1 MNNVIIALS
10 IFAALVALLV
20 MLRARTQ
27 NKIDIKSADIAMAL
41 VPVALWLFL
50 TGKIQELGFGDIKI
64 VAAIKDASKAPVGPQ
79 VSQLTVDT
87 VSEPVRVVSKGGP
100 EVVPQ
105 MINTKSQALAFT
117 IGHGGYVGMA
127 IADYLEQLTKHPF
140 LRYLVINNPDG
151 SFFGIADARQVADI
165 IRGTNQPF
173 NAQDLAQ
180 WLNGA
185 NRTQLETLPGF
196 IPADKALHR
205 NDAKRKAL
213 EKMNSLDAQVLPVLD
228 DGRFSGIVDRS
239 KLTASMLTEIAERME
254 KSN

>member
-20 MLRARTQ
+20 MLRAKTQ

-105 MINTKSQALAFT
+105 MINTKS
-117 IGHGGYVGMA
+117 
-127 IADYLEQLTKHPF
+127 
-140 LRYLVINNPDG
+140 
-151 SFFGIADARQVADI
+151 
-165 IRGTNQPF
+165 
-173 NAQDLAQ
+173 
-180 WLNGA
+180 
-185 NRTQLETLPGF
+185 
-196 IPADKALHR
+196 
-205 NDAKRKAL
+205 
-213 EKMNSLDAQVLPVLD
+213 
-228 DGRFSGIVDRS
+228 
-239 KLTASMLTEIAERME
+239 
-254 KSN
+254 